1 MASSSYTIAIPT
13 LPAMPSLIPSIP
25 MPRQHLQQRVMLSQ
39 IDVNI
44 HKSPIKI
51 GRLSSSA
58 SLKKSKVTLPTLSN
72 LLSGQGENVQPSTPS
87 SSSSISPTLPVPNI
101 SREYIVKENGVFE
114 LRTKPR
120 RKTSPQELAALER
133 SYEKNPLPSM
143 ADRMALSRELDM

>member
-13 LPAMPSLIPSIP
+13 LPDMPCLIPSVP
-25 MPRQHLQQRVMLSQ
+25 MPRQQQRAMLSQ
-39 IDVNI
+39 IDMNI
-44 HKSPIKI
+44 HKSPVKL

-58 SLKKSKVTLPTLSN
+58 SPKKSRVTLPTLSN
-72 LLSGQGENVQPSTPS
+72 LLSQQQTTS
-87 SSSSISPTLPVPNI
+87 SASASSSISPPLPVPNI
-101 SREYIVKENGVFE
+101 SREYIVKEGGVFE

-133 SYEKNPLPSM
+133 NYEKNPLPSM